1 MIQVKDIVKS
11 FDGNVV
17 LNHISADFHDG
28 EVNMIIGQSG
38 SGKTVLMKSMIGL
51 HPIDEGQII
60 YKTRLPQAPSRAP
73 HDAYGLMGTPRERG
87 MSSPLGKEQDL
98 AKMSEKEVRMLH
110 REVGMLFQGSALF
123 DSMTVQENV
132 LFPLEMFSQ
141 MSHDEMVER
150 ARFCLTRVNMPERAF
165 ALMPSEI
172 SGGMQKRVAIARAIA
187 LNPKYLFCDE
197 PNSGLDPKTS
207 LIIDALIQD
216 ITKEYGICTVVNSH
230 DMNSI
235 MEIGDNIVFLK
246 NGVKEWQ
253 GSRHDIFH
261 ADNEA
266 LNDFV
271 FASNLFKKVKEAAV
285 ADNM

>member
-60 YKTRLPQAPSRAP
+60 YKTRLPQAPS
-73 HDAYGLMGTPRERG
+73 ERG
-87 MSSPLGKEQDL
+87 MSSSFGKEQNL

-123 DSMTVQENV
+123 DSLTVQENV
-132 LFPLEMFSQ
+132 MFPLEMFSQ

-271 FASNLFKKVKEAAV
+271 FASNLFKKIKEANK
-285 ADNM
+285 D